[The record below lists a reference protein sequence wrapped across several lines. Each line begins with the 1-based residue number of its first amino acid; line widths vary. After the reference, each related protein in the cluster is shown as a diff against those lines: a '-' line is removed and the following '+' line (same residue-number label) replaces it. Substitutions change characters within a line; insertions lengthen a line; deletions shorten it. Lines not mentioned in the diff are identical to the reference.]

1 MTVKACPKNGRGR
14 CTPYW
19 IVHELFCNAI
29 FSNYLDITKEAAR
42 RIPTL
47 MYIAEHWAD
56 IAESWCN
63 KQCPETPTYVMGGH
77 LMAYEYPGEFNARLD
92 QFLDSLDK

>member
-1 MTVKACPKNGRGR
+1 MSRR
-14 CTPYW
+14 TPYW

-29 FSNYLDITKEAAR
+29 FSNYLDIAGEAAKK
-42 RIPTL
+42 IPTL

-56 IAESWCN
+56 VAAPWYN

-77 LMAYEYPGEFNARLD
+77 LMAYEYPDEFNARLD